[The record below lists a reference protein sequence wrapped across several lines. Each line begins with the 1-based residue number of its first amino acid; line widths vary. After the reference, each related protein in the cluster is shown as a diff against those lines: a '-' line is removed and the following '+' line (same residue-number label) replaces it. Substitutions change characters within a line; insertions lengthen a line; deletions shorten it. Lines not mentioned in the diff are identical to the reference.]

1 MVAEYFRIKFY
12 GDVGVYFTVVKPMF
26 ITLQQKLRSL
36 FMIKKYY
43 IAGYYL
49 FGLGLALWHATA
61 YARGDSNP
69 FPRLSGAV
77 SGDVVH
83 TIGSHLET
91 MLKYALVGGG
101 GLLILIC
108 LGVLVHRIREDN
120 REKDHGNLIMTFVM
134 LALGL
139 TIGFVLIGIGWTAFS
154 TDIGE

>member
-1 MVAEYFRIKFY
+1 MLKKVLISCCYI
-12 GDVGVYFTVVKPMF
+12 F
-26 ITLQQKLRSL
+26 ITLGIGL
-36 FMIKKYY
+36 FHQ
-43 IAGYYL
+43 A
-49 FGLGLALWHATA
+49 A

-69 FPRLSGAV
+69 FPRLSGNMN
-77 SGDVVH
+77 GDVVH

-101 GLLILIC
+101 GLLILVC
-108 LGVLVHRIREDN
+108 LGVLAHRIREDN

-154 TDIGE
+154 TEIGE

>member
-1 MVAEYFRIKFY
+1 MFKKLILLCIKPY
-12 GDVGVYFTVVKPMF
+12 RWLV
-26 ITLQQKLRSL
+26 ILL
-36 FMIKKYY
+36 
-43 IAGYYL
+43 
-49 FGLGLALWHATA
+49 LGLFTQKAF
-61 YARGDSNP
+61 ARGDSNP
-69 FPRLSGAV
+69 FPRLSGNV

-83 TIGSHLET
+83 TIGTHIET

-101 GLLILIC
+101 GLLILMC

-154 TDIGE
+154 TEITD